1 MGRVYAAVH
10 PTSGSRVAIKLIA
23 ERYAQDKE
31 LLDRFFAE
39 AAAVNLIRHENIVNI
54 VDLVKL
60 PDGRPFIVMELVTGQ
75 TLRQLARGT
84 SPIGGIVHA
93 MIEVLAGL
101 AAAHAIG
108 IVHRDLKPD
117 NILVT
122 ATGHAKLLDFGIA
135 KLSQPLPNAPSLRTQ
150 TGVVLGTPAYMAPE
164 MVVGDPV
171 DGRADLYAIGLILYE
186 LLTGRRPFE
195 GGTDFDVMRAHV
207 EKQPVPPRQW
217 RPEIPASL
225 EGVVLR
231 ALSKRPHDRFE
242 SASAMQKALRRIAV
256 ELLGNGQ
263 WKPLLGD
270 WLPPAA
276 MTQSL
281 QSPMTVPKQVA
292 ATVRARRL
300 SQEPATVPARRRK
313 RLHVAV
319 PAVVGVVACTVVA
332 VVIVSAGEDAPPHAV
347 VPPTAKPVVEGR
359 EPVVEERAHEVSD
372 ARETKPRRSSSP
384 DPVKP
389 AEIAPSEARL
399 ELRDFAWRGY
409 LATAFERAKQALA
422 GPRLVEIRF
431 EAVSPDGHL
440 DISREGHVEYAFR
453 GTGRHQCGLD
463 VSVTRYDVRT
473 RGSKAGCD
481 LPGIHWPR
489 CTTKQIRERLHAQR
503 PDLASANLT
512 AVYQDDRWIIGAAVL
527 DDDCKD

>member
-10 PTSGSRVAIKLIA
+10 PASGSRVAIKLIA

-75 TLRQLARGT
+75 TLRQLAGAS

-108 IVHRDLKPD
+108 IIHRDLKPD

-122 ATGHAKLLDFGIA
+122 ANGHAKLLDFGIA

-150 TGVVLGTPAYMAPE
+150 TGVVLGTPEYMAPE

-171 DGRADLYAIGLILYE
+171 DARADLYAIGLILYE
-186 LLTGRRPFE
+186 LLAGRRPFK
-195 GGTDFDVMRAHV
+195 GGTDFDVMRAQV
-207 EKQPVPPRQW
+207 EKQPIPPRQW
-217 RPEIPASL
+217 RPEIPESL
-225 EGVVLR
+225 ERVVMR
-231 ALSKRPHDRFE
+231 ALAKRPQDRFE
-242 SASAMQKALRRIAV
+242 SAVAMQRALRQIAV
-256 ELLGNGQ
+256 ELLGSGQ
-263 WKPLLGD
+263 WKPLLGA

-276 MTQSL
+276 MTESL
-281 QSPMTVPKQVA
+281 SAIPVPEQAA

-300 SQEPATVPARRRK
+300 SQDPPTVPARKRK

-319 PAVVGVVACTVVA
+319 PAAVGVVACTVVA
-332 VVIVSAGEDAPPHAV
+332 VVIVSADEQAAV
-347 VPPTAKPVVEGR
+347 QPRAKPVDVRSVER
-359 EPVVEERAHEVSD
+359 VEVAPS
-372 ARETKPRRSSSP
+372 K
-384 DPVKP
+384 
-389 AEIAPSEARL
+389 APSEL
-399 ELRDFAWRGY
+399 QDFAWLGY
-409 LATAFERAKQALA
+409 LSTAIERAKQSLA
-422 GPRLVEIRF
+422 SPRLVQIRF
-431 EAVSPDGHL
+431 EAVSPDGHIDL
-440 DISREGHVEYAFR
+440 SSGGHVAYAFR
-453 GTGRHQCGLD
+453 GTSRYQCGLE
-463 VSVTRYDVRT
+463 VRVTRDGVRT
-473 RGSKAGCD
+473 AGTNTGCD
-481 LPGIHWPR
+481 QPGIHWPR
-489 CTTKQIRERLHAQR
+489 CTTKQIRERLQAQR
-503 PDLASANLT
+503 PDLASASLT
-512 AVYQDDRWIIGAAVL
+512 ALYQEDRWIIGAAVL